1 MANNDVKQLPADD
14 TEKLSEGTEPEKLE
28 SGDDLAMAALSQAS
42 AFKSADSDMDEA
54 EASDQLATTLNSLQN
69 LIEKYAN
76 QLTELNQQ
84 VREKREM
91 MKNVF
96 ENDSQLAEVSDQL
109 ETFSTQV
116 KERRSQLQN
125 DPQVTKLKVEIGELN
140 DSKKDI
146 EESLSNYL
154 INYHQ
159 LTNST
164 SFDTSDGD
172 QWDFSIRAKI
182 KSRKK

>member
-1 MANNDVKQLPADD
+1 MADD
-14 TEKLSEGTEPEKLE
+14 TKKLAADDTPQLDKGEKHEKLE

-42 AFKSADSDMDEA
+42 KGNVVSSDLDEA

-76 QLTELNQQ
+76 QLTDISGKMK
-84 VREKREM
+84 EKRQM
-91 MKNVF
+91 LKNVF
-96 ENDSQLAEVSDQL
+96 ENDTKLSEVKDQL
-109 ETFSTQV
+109 DTFSTQV

-125 DPQVTKLKVEIGELN
+125 EPQVTKLKVEIGELN
-140 DSKKDI
+140 ESKKEI

-154 INYHQ
+154 VNYHQ

-172 QWDFSIRAKI
+172 QWDFSIKAKI
-182 KSRKK
+182 KARKK

>member
-1 MANNDVKQLPADD
+1 MDNDVKQLPEDD
-14 TEKLSEGTEPEKLE
+14 TQKLE
-28 SGDDLAMAALSQAS
+28 AGDEPAKLETGDDLAMAALSQAS
-42 AFKSADSDMDEA
+42 TENMATADLDETQ
-54 EASDQLATTLNSLQN
+54 ASDQLATTLNSLQN

-76 QLTELNQQ
+76 QLTELSKQ
-84 VREKREM
+84 VKEKREM
-91 MKNVF
+91 LKNVF
-96 ENDSQLAEVSDQL
+96 DNDSKLAEVSEQL

-154 INYHQ
+154 VNYHQ

-172 QWDFSIRAKI
+172 QWDFSIRARI
-182 KSRKK
+182 KNRK